1 MKISR
6 TLAYL
11 GYLFARTVPSGQK
24 NHATPINFIGK
35 KMGLGSRVAAA
46 TLKQRYSA
54 KTASAQQVTGKKTI
68 NMPRKKTNQEEDIDS
83 WLPPAQTYLTKINFD
98 LKCKNERQRQFVRLI
113 NSKDITIC
121 AGPAGT
127 GKTYVAC
134 AEALK
139 LLAKKPDIYRKIIIV
154 KSVTV
159 LEGEEIGFLK
169 GTMKEKMEPYMISFM
184 DNFHKIIGKELTRS
198 LEAQELIEIVPL
210 AYIRGR
216 SIDNTIII
224 VDEAQNISLKNMRST
239 MTRLGENSKM
249 IIVGDTKQI
258 DIRKNEISS
267 LEKVV
272 HFFNDIEEIGI
283 MEFHRE
289 DIVRNPLIIK
299 IEEVFERNS

>member
-1 MKISR
+1 MTR
-6 TLAYL
+6 
-11 GYLFARTVPSGQK
+11 R
-24 NHATPINFIGK
+24 
-35 KMGLGSRVAAA
+35 
-46 TLKQRYSA
+46 
-54 KTASAQQVTGKKTI
+54 
-68 NMPRKKTNQEEDIDS
+68 KTNQDENIDS
-83 WLPPAQTYLTKINFD
+83 WLPPAQNSLTKINID
-98 LKCKNERQRQFVRLI
+98 LKCKNERQKQFVKLI
-113 NSKDITIC
+113 EAKDIIIC

-127 GKTYVAC
+127 GKTYIAC

-139 LLAKKPDIYRKIIIV
+139 LLAKKSHIYKKIIIV

-169 GTMKEKMEPYMISFM
+169 GTMKEKMEPFMISFM

-198 LEAQELIEIVPL
+198 LEHQELIEIMPL

-239 MTRLGENSKM
+239 MTRLGDNSKM
-249 IIVGDTKQI
+249 IIVGDTRQI
-258 DIRKNEISS
+258 DIGKKEVSS
-267 LEKVV
+267 LERVV
-272 HFFNDIEEIGI
+272 NYFNNVDEIGI

-299 IEEVFERNS
+299 IEEIFENNS

>member
-1 MKISR
+1 VNA
-6 TLAYL
+6 LA
-11 GYLFARTVPSGQK
+11 VSGKFK
-24 NHATPINFIGK
+24 NQYYMT
-35 KMGLGSRVAAA
+35 
-46 TLKQRYSA
+46 
-54 KTASAQQVTGKKTI
+54 
-68 NMPRKKTNQEEDIDS
+68 RKKSNHDENIES
-83 WLPPAQTYLTKINFD
+83 WLTPAQSSLTRINFD
-98 LKCKNERQRQFVRLI
+98 LKCKNERQKQFVKLI
-113 NSKDITIC
+113 NAKDIVIC

-127 GKTYVAC
+127 GKTYIAC

-139 LLAKKPDIYRKIIIV
+139 LLAKQSHQYKKIIIV

-169 GTMKEKMEPYMISFM
+169 GTMKEKMEPFMISFM
-184 DNFHKIIGKELTRS
+184 DNFHKIIGKELTKS
-198 LEAQELIEIVPL
+198 LEAQELIEIMPL

-239 MTRLGENSKM
+239 MTRLGDNSKM
-249 IIVGDTKQI
+249 IIVGDTRQI
-258 DIRKNEISS
+258 DIGKKEVSS

-272 HFFNDIEEIGI
+272 QYFNDVDEIGI

-299 IEEVFERNS
+299 IEEIFENNS

>member
-1 MKISR
+1 MSR
-6 TLAYL
+6 
-11 GYLFARTVPSGQK
+11 R
-24 NHATPINFIGK
+24 
-35 KMGLGSRVAAA
+35 
-46 TLKQRYSA
+46 
-54 KTASAQQVTGKKTI
+54 
-68 NMPRKKTNQEEDIDS
+68 KTNQDENFES
-83 WLPPAQTYLTKINFD
+83 WLSPAQNSLTKLTFD
-98 LKCKNERQRQFVRLI
+98 LKCKNERQKQFVKLI
-113 NSKDITIC
+113 DSKDIVIC

-139 LLAKKPDIYRKIIIV
+139 LLAKRSDLYKKIIIV

-198 LEAQELIEIVPL
+198 MEAQELIEIMPL

-249 IIVGDTKQI
+249 IIVGDTRQI
-258 DIRKNEISS
+258 DIKKNEVSS

-272 HFFNDIEEIGI
+272 QFFSNVDEIGI

-299 IEEVFERNS
+299 IEEIFEKNS

>member
-1 MKISR
+1 
-6 TLAYL
+6 
-11 GYLFARTVPSGQK
+11 
-24 NHATPINFIGK
+24 
-35 KMGLGSRVAAA
+35 
-46 TLKQRYSA
+46 
-54 KTASAQQVTGKKTI
+54 
-68 NMPRKKTNQEEDIDS
+68 MPRKPRATEDIEN
-83 WLPPAQTYLTKINFD
+83 WLSPAQATLTKLRID
-98 LKCKNERQRQFVRLI
+98 LKCKNERQKEFIRLI
-113 NSKDITIC
+113 NKKEITIC

-134 AEALK
+134 AEALR
-139 LLAKKPDIYRKIIIV
+139 LLATKPEIYKKIIIV

-169 GTMKEKMEPYMISFM
+169 GTMKEKMEPFMFSFM
-184 DNFHKIIGKELTRS
+184 DNFHKLVGKELTRN
-198 LEAQELIEIVPL
+198 LENQELIEIMPL

-249 IIVGDTKQI
+249 IIVGDTRQI

-272 HFFNDIEEIGI
+272 NYFQGIEEIGI
-283 MEFHRE
+283 MEFQKE

-299 IEEVFERNS
+299 IEEVFDNNP

>member
-1 MKISR
+1 LS
-6 TLAYL
+6 
-11 GYLFARTVPSGQK
+11 
-24 NHATPINFIGK
+24 
-35 KMGLGSRVAAA
+35 
-46 TLKQRYSA
+46 
-54 KTASAQQVTGKKTI
+54 
-68 NMPRKKTNQEEDIDS
+68 
-83 WLPPAQTYLTKINFD
+83 PAQNALTRINFD
-98 LKCKNERQRQFVRLI
+98 LKCKNERQKQFVKLI

-139 LLAKKPDIYRKIIIV
+139 LLAKRSDLYKKIIIV

-184 DNFHKIIGKELTRS
+184 DNFHKIIGKDLTRS
-198 LEAQELIEIVPL
+198 LEGQELIEIMPL

-249 IIVGDTKQI
+249 IIVGDTRQI
-258 DIRKNEISS
+258 DIKKNEVSS
-267 LEKVV
+267 LDKVV
-272 HFFNDIEEIGI
+272 QFFQGVEEIGI
-283 MEFHRE
+283 MEFQRE

-299 IEEVFERNS
+299 IEEIFEKNS

>member
-1 MKISR
+1 MSTLRVSRR
-6 TLAYL
+6 TL
-11 GYLFARTVPSGQK
+11 VK
-24 NHATPINFIGK
+24 NTNH
-35 KMGLGSRVAAA
+35 
-46 TLKQRYSA
+46 
-54 KTASAQQVTGKKTI
+54 
-68 NMPRKKTNQEEDIDS
+68 MPRKKTNQDENVDS

-139 LLAKKPDIYRKIIIV
+139 LLSKRPDVYRKIIIV

-198 LEAQELIEIVPL
+198 LEAQELIEIMPL

-258 DIRKNEISS
+258 DIRKNEVSS

-272 HFFNDIEEIGI
+272 HYFKDIEEIGI